1 MSVEGLAFSDVEAAP
16 GRHGGLWGDAM
27 RRLVRSGPGLV
38 GLVITAFFVVVA
50 LLAPALAPHD
60 PVQGALTD
68 RLQGPS
74 GSHWFGTDLLGR
86 DEFSRILYGARVSLR
101 VAVAAVLMGV
111 LMGGAVGAIAGT
123 VGGRVDAALMRLVD
137 VLLSIPGILLAIG
150 IVTWAGQGLWQITFA
165 VAVTTMP
172 LFARLLRANLLAL
185 READFVV
192 AARSLGASRWRVL
205 WRHMLPNALTQV
217 IVAAT
222 LSLATAIIEVA
233 GLGFLGLG
241 PPDPRTPEWGSM
253 LTDSTLYIRSAP
265 YLLLFPSAAIVLVA
279 VGFNLLGDALRESL
293 DPRLKR

>member
-1 MSVEGLAFSDVEAAP
+1 MSVEGLAFSDIEAVP
-16 GRHGGLWGDAM
+16 GRHGGLWGDALK
-27 RRLVRSGPGLV
+27 RLVRSGPGVV
-38 GLVITAFFVVVA
+38 GLVLTSFFIVVA

-74 GSHWFGTDLLGR
+74 GTHWFGTDLIGR
-86 DEFSRILYGARVSLR
+86 DVFSRILYGARVSLR

-111 LMGGAVGAIAGT
+111 LMGGAVGAVAGSL
-123 VGGRVDAALMRLVD
+123 GGRVDAALMRLID

-150 IVTWAGQGLWQITFA
+150 IVTWTGQGLWQITFA

-205 WRHMLPNALTQV
+205 SRHMLPNALTQV

-265 YLLLFPSAAIVLVA
+265 YLLFFPSAAIVLVT